1 MSKKR
6 IGIAASD
13 GISIA
18 KAYLFKEPKL
28 TFDRIKIKD
37 ATIEKSRFHKAVLAT
52 KKELHVI
59 RQSTLEKMGEGEAA
73 IFDAHQMLL
82 TDPELLKD
90 IERMIEKE
98 YWNAETA
105 LWETTEEF
113 IHIFE
118 SMEDNDYM
126 KERATDIRDVRKRLL
141 AQLLGVSYPDPS
153 TIQEKV
159 ILIADD
165 LTPSD
170 TALLDKEYIQAFVTS
185 KGGSTSHTAIMAR
198 SLEIPAVVGMKEE
211 LHDIKNGDIL
221 IVDGTS
227 GSIWVNPSEEDIAH
241 YQSIQVENQQ
251 IRLEWHKLLN
261 EPSITQDGKQVELA
275 ANIGSLEDLKSAKE
289 NGAESIGLFRTEF
302 IYMNATEL
310 PDEESQF
317 DIYKEA
323 LGEME
328 GKSVIVRT
336 MDVGGDKVLPYL
348 NLPKELNPFLGY
360 RAIRMSIEE
369 SDVFRTQLRALLRA
383 SAYGKL
389 GIMFPMIATLEEL
402 KQAKAILTAEKALLL
417 SKGID
422 VSEDIEIGIMIET
435 PAAALLADYLAK
447 EVDFFSIG
455 TNDLIQYTMAADRLN
470 ERVSYLYQP
479 YHPAILRLVKQVI
492 DAGHKEGK
500 WVGMC
505 GEMAGDPI
513 AVPLLVGMGLDEY
526 SMSATSILKTRAQ
539 LKKLDSKK
547 MKEIAHR
554 ALYDCATN
562 HEVRELVK
570 KELLLE
576 N

>member
-18 KAYLFKEPKL
+18 KAYLFEEPKL
-28 TFDRIKIKD
+28 TFERIKIKD
-37 ATIEKSRFHKAVLAT
+37 PIIEKTRFHQAVLAT
-52 KKELHVI
+52 KKELLVI
-59 RQSTLEKMGEGEAA
+59 RQSTLEKMGEEEAA
-73 IFDAHQMLL
+73 IFDAHQMVL
-82 TDPELLKD
+82 TDPELLKA
-90 IERMIEKE
+90 IERIIEKE

-153 TIQEKV
+153 NIQEKV

-211 LHDIKNGDIL
+211 LQDIKNGDIL
-221 IVDGTS
+221 IVDGTG
-227 GSIWVNPSEEDIAH
+227 GSIWVNPSEETIAH
-241 YQSIQVENQQ
+241 YQSIHKENQK
-251 IRLEWHKLLN
+251 IKLEWQKLLN

-275 ANIGSLEDLKSAKE
+275 ANIGNLDDLKSAKE

-317 DIYKEA
+317 DIYKAA
-323 LGEME
+323 LEEME

-336 MDVGGDKVLPYL
+336 MDVGGDKALPYL

-369 SDVFRTQLRALLRA
+369 DDVFRTQLRALLRA

-402 KQAKAILTAEKALLL
+402 KQAKAILAAEKALLL

-435 PAAALLADYLAK
+435 PAAALLADHLAK

>member
-18 KAYLFKEPKL
+18 KAYLFEEPKL
-28 TFDRIKIKD
+28 TFDRVKIKD
-37 ATIEKSRFHKAVLAT
+37 TLKEKSRFHKAVLAT
-52 KKELHVI
+52 KKELLVI

-227 GSIWVNPSEEDIAH
+227 GSIWVNPQKKTLPTI
-241 YQSIQVENQQ
+241 NQ
-251 IRLEWHKLLN
+251 
-261 EPSITQDGKQVELA
+261 
-275 ANIGSLEDLKSAKE
+275 
-289 NGAESIGLFRTEF
+289 
-302 IYMNATEL
+302 
-310 PDEESQF
+310 
-317 DIYKEA
+317 YK
-323 LGEME
+323 
-328 GKSVIVRT
+328 
-336 MDVGGDKVLPYL
+336 
-348 NLPKELNPFLGY
+348 
-360 RAIRMSIEE
+360 
-369 SDVFRTQLRALLRA
+369 
-383 SAYGKL
+383 
-389 GIMFPMIATLEEL
+389 
-402 KQAKAILTAEKALLL
+402 
-417 SKGID
+417 
-422 VSEDIEIGIMIET
+422 
-435 PAAALLADYLAK
+435 
-447 EVDFFSIG
+447 
-455 TNDLIQYTMAADRLN
+455 
-470 ERVSYLYQP
+470 
-479 YHPAILRLVKQVI
+479 
-492 DAGHKEGK
+492 
-500 WVGMC
+500 
-505 GEMAGDPI
+505 
-513 AVPLLVGMGLDEY
+513 
-526 SMSATSILKTRAQ
+526 
-539 LKKLDSKK
+539 
-547 MKEIAHR
+547 
-554 ALYDCATN
+554 
-562 HEVRELVK
+562 
-570 KELLLE
+570 
-576 N
+576 